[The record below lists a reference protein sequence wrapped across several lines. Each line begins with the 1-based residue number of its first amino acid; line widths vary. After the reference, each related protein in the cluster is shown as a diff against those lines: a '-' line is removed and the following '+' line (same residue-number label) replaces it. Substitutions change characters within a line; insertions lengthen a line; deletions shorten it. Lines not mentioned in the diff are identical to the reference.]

1 MERLSSSKN
10 PCIDTSPL
18 SVVLFNAYDGDPS
31 LRVLGGRFL
40 YGDFLCS
47 DERTNATTTN
57 ATEEAPPECWF
68 PTTGR
73 SDVVKT
79 AEWHVSVVA
88 SSSIAATVRL
98 IVGFVASPL
107 PPLSSSTMM
116 EAVFNNGTWWGLAAD
131 ATHSPV
137 SLAPNESDM
146 TGFLSIVAPIAS
158 LIAYSNNNTTIDLT
172 LRIVSPCAT
181 VDTLLSISIVPP
193 TDPPRGSVTVAT
205 QAAVTT
211 AATAS
216 AVLGGDV
223 VTAASLVLL
232 SLISCSK
239 LAPNPGASAYV
250 MSVFYD
256 HGPVAM
262 VFGNIGLVCLVFL
275 IHYVVVVMATKLGG
289 WSSLEA
295 GCAMLR
301 YPALSIRVNDF
312 LLTGTTF
319 AALLAFWS
327 SDAGA
332 LVAGVIGVVAV
343 VSAVIGA
350 QVYYFRFVQPHCTFH
365 LYPTSHQVGRL
376 LERQLLFPCGAWG
389 GPHGVR
395 NRFLPLMGAFI
406 PRRELARTLL
416 WSPSLGLA
424 VLSATASSGVGCG
437 SGPWI
442 VGIAHVFVAFVVA
455 FVLRPFRLPSDGL
468 LGPVGTLLVGVACI
482 LKTSSDATLLDA
494 SDSVTTAVGGVQLL
508 RTMVALW
515 MRRREEQLRDL
526 MEGADFNA
534 TVQCHVVAAD
544 DRHSLTM
551 LAETASASTS
561 IDHDDM
567 EPNTQEMDDRRPAD
581 QRGTTID
588 DDNEL

>member
-1 MERLSSSKN
+1 
-10 PCIDTSPL
+10 
-18 SVVLFNAYDGDPS
+18 
-31 LRVLGGRFL
+31 
-40 YGDFLCS
+40 LCS
-47 DERTNATTTN
+47 DERTNATTTTN
-57 ATEEAPPECWF
+57 VTEEAPPECWF

-73 SDVVKT
+73 SNAVNT
-79 AEWHVSVVA
+79 AERHASVVA
-88 SSSIAATVRL
+88 SSSITATVRL
-98 IVGFVASPL
+98 IVGFVAFPVPPL
-107 PPLSSSTMM
+107 PYSTIM
-116 EAVFNNGTWWGLAAD
+116 EAVFKNGTSWGLAAN
-131 ATHSPV
+131 TT
-137 SLAPNESDM
+137 LAPHDSGM
-146 TGFLSIVAPIAS
+146 AGFLSIVAPIAS

-172 LRIVSPCAT
+172 LRIVSSCAT
-181 VDTLLSISIVPP
+181 VDTLLSISIVPPP

-295 GCAMLR
+295 GCATLR

-312 LLTGTTF
+312 LLTGTAF

-332 LVAGVIGVVAV
+332 LVAGVIGVMAV

-365 LYPTSHQVGRL
+365 LYPISHQVGCL
-376 LERQLLFPCGAWG
+376 LERQLLFPSGAWD

-406 PRRELARTLL
+406 PRREFARTLL
-416 WSPSLGLA
+416 WSPSLGLV
-424 VLSATASSGVGCG
+424 VLSATASNGVGCG

-442 VGIAHVFVAFVVA
+442 VGIAHVIVAFLVA

-468 LGPVGTLLVGVACI
+468 LSPVGTLLIGVACI
-482 LKTSSDATLLDA
+482 LKTSSDATLMDA

-526 MEGADFNA
+526 MEGADFDA
-534 TVQCHVVAAD
+534 TVQCVVAPD
-544 DRHSLTM
+544 DRHSVTM
-551 LAETASASTS
+551 LAEMASASTS
-561 IDHDDM
+561 IDNDDM
-567 EPNTQEMDDRRPAD
+567 EPNTQEMDDRHPAD
-581 QRGTTID
+581 QPNKEKFEHQQITAGARMTHAQNDGVKSVLLERGITVD
-588 DDNEL
+588 DYDEL